1 MGNRVTVN
9 IASREFESPINI
21 YSHWAGAEIYP
32 VVQEVLATSDRI
44 GDGSYLTAQIVH
56 AVFTQLGYDGK
67 LGFGL
72 WAAELEAD
80 RWDDNPSMFVDAD
93 TGMWRF
99 DEESDWYDRTTR
111 INEIMGDVSF

>member
-9 IASREFESPINI
+9 IASREFESPINV
-21 YSHWAGAEIYP
+21 YSHWNGSEIYP
-32 VVQEVLATSDRI
+32 VVQGVLEMSDRI
-44 GDGSYLTAQIVH
+44 GDGSYLTASIVH

-80 RWDDNPSMFVDAD
+80 RWDDNPTMFVDAD

-99 DEESDWYDRTTR
+99 DEESDWYDRSTR
-111 INEIMGDVSF
+111 IDEIMGASF